1 MIYEGKAI
9 QVNAI
14 DNGFVQLNFDLQGE
28 SVNKFN
34 KLTLD
39 ELRSAVAELQK
50 QKDIKGMVVT
60 SSKDSFIVGADITEF
75 LDYFKLPEA
84 DLAKWC
90 MDANKIFSAI
100 EDLPFPTVT
109 AVNGVALGGGF
120 EMCLSTDY
128 RVMSTKASVGLP
140 EVKLG
145 IFPGFGGTVRLPRL
159 IGVDNALEW
168 IATGKDQ
175 KPDNAF
181 KVGAVDAVVEPDQL
195 FNASLKLLQQCTEGK
210 IDYKKRRAQ
219 KINPL
224 QLNNVENM
232 MAFETAKAVVAGEAG
247 PNYPAPI
254 TAVKTIQKHSMLTRD
269 EAIPIESAGFAKMAK
284 TEVAANL
291 VGLFLNDQYLKK
303 IAKGQQKAARSVTQ
317 AAVLGAGIM
326 GGGIA
331 YQSASKGTPIVM
343 KDINEKAI
351 EHGFDEASKL
361 LLKEVER
368 GRLTNEK
375 MTAILSDIR
384 GTLSYGDFANVNVVV
399 EAVVEKEAVKKSV
412 LAEVEKNVT
421 VGTILTSN
429 TSTISITE
437 LATALQRPEDFC
449 GMHFFNPVNRMPLV
463 EVIRGKK
470 SSEAA
475 IATVVAYARAMGK
488 TPIVINDCAGFLV
501 NRVLFPYFGG
511 FAHLVHQGVDFLRI
525 DKVMEKFGWPMG
537 PAYLLDVVGMDT
549 AYHAAQVLAQAYPD
563 RMKYGFVTADEC
575 MFKAGRLGQ
584 KNNIGFYK
592 YEAGKGGRPNKV
604 VDQTT
609 FDLLKQNKVAT
620 VEVTDEDIIARMMI
634 PLCIETVRC
643 VEENI
648 VASAV
653 EADMGLIMGIG
664 FPPFRGG
671 ALRYID
677 SIGMKTFCELADQ
690 YKDLGALYVPTP
702 KMREMATSGEKF
714 FN

>member
-1 MIYEGKAI
+1 
-9 QVNAI
+9 
-14 DNGFVQLNFDLQGE
+14 
-28 SVNKFN
+28 
-34 KLTLD
+34 
-39 ELRSAVAELQK
+39 
-50 QKDIKGMVVT
+50 
-60 SSKDSFIVGADITEF
+60 
-75 LDYFKLPEA
+75 
-84 DLAKWC
+84 
-90 MDANKIFSAI
+90 
-100 EDLPFPTVT
+100 
-109 AVNGVALGGGF
+109 
-120 EMCLSTDY
+120 
-128 RVMSTKASVGLP
+128 
-140 EVKLG
+140 
-145 IFPGFGGTVRLPRL
+145 
-159 IGVDNALEW
+159 
-168 IATGKDQ
+168 
-175 KPDNAF
+175 
-181 KVGAVDAVVEPDQL
+181 
-195 FNASLKLLQQCTEGK
+195 
-210 IDYKKRRAQ
+210 
-219 KINPL
+219 
-224 QLNNVENM
+224 
-232 MAFETAKAVVAGEAG
+232 
-247 PNYPAPI
+247 
-254 TAVKTIQKHSMLTRD
+254 
-269 EAIPIESAGFAKMAK
+269 
-284 TEVAANL
+284 
-291 VGLFLNDQYLKK
+291 
-303 IAKGQQKAARSVTQ
+303 
-317 AAVLGAGIM
+317 
-326 GGGIA
+326 
-331 YQSASKGTPIVM
+331 
-343 KDINEKAI
+343 
-351 EHGFDEASKL
+351 
-361 LLKEVER
+361 
-368 GRLTNEK
+368 
-375 MTAILSDIR
+375 
-384 GTLSYGDFANVNVVV
+384 VNVVV

-421 VGTILTSN
+421 AGTILTSN

-470 SSEAA
+470 TSEEAV
-475 IATVVAYARAMGK
+475 ATVVAYARAMGK

-549 AYHAAQVLAQAYPD
+549 AYHAAQVLAAAYPD

-609 FDLLKQNKVAT
+609 FDLLKQNQVT
-620 VEVTDEDIIARMMI
+620 TIEVTDEDIIARMMI

-677 SIGMKTFCELADQ
+677 SIGIKAFCELADQ

-702 KMREMATSGEKF
+702 KMREMANAGLKF